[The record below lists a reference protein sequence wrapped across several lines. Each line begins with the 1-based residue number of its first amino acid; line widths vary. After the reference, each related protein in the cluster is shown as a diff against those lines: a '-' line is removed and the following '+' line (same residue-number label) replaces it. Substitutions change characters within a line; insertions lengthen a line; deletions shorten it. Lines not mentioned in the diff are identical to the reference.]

1 MNVVDLFLETLDGLP
16 DKLALDFI
24 RSQLDYIHSG
34 EHGALHLALKRG
46 MFQKIKQF
54 SDLRKKAK
62 SLQNQLSDVVV
73 DVSRGGFKIVLNGN
87 QEVKSL
93 TIDGSYL
100 ELARKERLEQELVS
114 LFNDAIKKV
123 QRKIAEKMMKD
134 GSYKDLNIPGLSK

>member
-1 MNVVDLFLETLDGLP
+1 
-16 DKLALDFI
+16 
-24 RSQLDYIHSG
+24 
-34 EHGALHLALKRG
+34 

-87 QEVKSL
+87 QEAKSL
-93 TIDGSYL
+93 TVDGSYL
-100 ELARKERLEQELVS
+100 ELARKERLEQELVL

>member
-1 MNVVDLFLETLDGLP
+1 
-16 DKLALDFI
+16 
-24 RSQLDYIHSG
+24 
-34 EHGALHLALKRG
+34 

-62 SLQNQLSDVVV
+62 TLQNQLSDVVI
-73 DVSRGGFKIVLNGN
+73 DVSRGGFKIVIDGN
-87 QEVKSL
+87 QEIKS
-93 TIDGSYL
+93 IAVDGSYL

-134 GSYKDLNIPGLSK
+134 GSYKDLNIPGFDK